1 MEQTEDRVAVRN
13 LVLGVLLGVILSR
26 FSLGSVFM
34 TVPVLLACPKTRRV
48 MYRVLAFAAML
59 LAVVVWTV
67 IENRRI
73 LGTEY
78 WPVLLVGLYLPVSSI
93 TGSAVWAVGAD
104 YSSSSIRKFF
114 WASIPVFV
122 MGLAMSLYFASDSSQ
137 TVRVALAEGML
148 YYFPAEYLNVDITS
162 LINMVMDLMML
173 FFAPLGIV
181 LLALPVVTADINVNR
196 YDEQWQYDFAN
207 MKLPDSYVWVFFA
220 SWAASLLC
228 RIVKSV
234 PVWAVTVCWNVAL
247 TVSVLYGIVGLSIVV
262 AFARRRTAALTVG
275 RIVILLVLVCF
286 IPFLNLIVIAGLI
299 LLGVLETWFRFR

>member
-1 MEQTEDRVAVRN
+1 MEQTEDRTAIRN
-13 LVLGVLLGVILSR
+13 LILGVLLGVILSR

-34 TVPVLLACPKTRRV
+34 TVPVLLACPKARRAST
-48 MYRVLAFAAML
+48 RVLAFAAML
-59 LAVVVWTV
+59 LAVVAWTV
-67 IENRRI
+67 IENRQI
-73 LGTEY
+73 LGTEF
-78 WPVLLVGLYLPVSSI
+78 WPVLLVSLYLPVGSI

-114 WASIPVFV
+114 WASIPVFA
-122 MGLAMSLYFASDSSQ
+122 MGLAMSLYFASDASQ

-162 LINMVMDLMML
+162 LINMVIDLMML

-207 MKLPDSYVWVFFA
+207 MKLPDPYVWVFFA

-228 RIVKSV
+228 FIVKSV
-234 PVWAVTVCWNVAL
+234 PAWALAVCWNVAL

-286 IPFLNLIVIAGLI
+286 IPFLNLVVIAGLI

>member
-1 MEQTEDRVAVRN
+1 MEQTEDRAAVRN
-13 LVLGVLLGVILSR
+13 LILGVLLGVILSR

-34 TVPVLLACPKTRRV
+34 TVPVLLACPKTRRAL
-48 MYRVLAFAAML
+48 YRVLAFAAML

-67 IENRRI
+67 IENRKI

-78 WPVLLVGLYLPVSSI
+78 WPVLLVSLYLPVSSI

-114 WASIPVFV
+114 WACIPVFA
-122 MGLAMSLYFASDSSQ
+122 MGLAMSLYFASDASQ

-162 LINMVMDLMML
+162 LINMVIDLMML

-207 MKLPDSYVWVFFA
+207 MKLPDPYVWVFFA

-228 RIVKSV
+228 YLVKSV
-234 PVWAVTVCWNVAL
+234 PMWAVAVCWNVAL

-275 RIVILLVLVCF
+275 RIVILLILVCF
-286 IPFLNLIVIAGLI
+286 IPFLNLVVIAGLI